1 MKSNKDI
8 PFFRLTDLLIPFI
21 AGLILLLVHFS
32 DSAQDSDGLMLVI
45 HTAGNTEY
53 LPLDRDTSFRINGNI
68 GQLEI
73 QIDSSRARISESPCP
88 GQDCVR
94 KGWLTSA
101 GDLAICVPSGVFI
114 CVESISSEGDSPD
127 AITY

>member
-1 MKSNKDI
+1 MKSDKDI
-8 PFFRLTDLLIPFI
+8 PFFRLTDLLIPLI
-21 AGLILLLVHFS
+21 ACLVLLALHFS
-32 DSAQDSDGLMLVI
+32 NRAQNTDGLLLVI
-45 HTAGNTEY
+45 HTGENTEY
-53 LPLDRDTSFRINGNI
+53 FSLDRDTSFRVNGSM

-114 CVESISSEGDSPD
+114 CIENESSEGESPD

>member
-1 MKSNKDI
+1 
-8 PFFRLTDLLIPFI
+8 
-21 AGLILLLVHFS
+21 
-32 DSAQDSDGLMLVI
+32 MLVI

-73 QIDSSRARISESPCP
+73 QIDSRRARISESPCP

-114 CVESISSEGDSPD
+114 CVESESSEGDSPD

>member
-8 PFFRLTDLLIPFI
+8 PFFRLTDLLIPLI
-21 AGLILLLVHFS
+21 AALLLLAIHFLNS
-32 DSAQDSDGLMLVI
+32 EQDSDELLLVI

-73 QIDSSRARISESPCP
+73 QIDSRRARISESPCP

-114 CVESISSEGDSPD
+114 CVESESSEGDSPD

>member
-1 MKSNKDI
+1 
-8 PFFRLTDLLIPFI
+8 
-21 AGLILLLVHFS
+21 
-32 DSAQDSDGLMLVI
+32 MLVV
-45 HTAGNTEY
+45 HTGENTEY
-53 LPLDRDTSFRINGNI
+53 LTLDRDTSFKVNGNM

-73 QIDSSRARISESPCP
+73 QIGSSRARISESPCP

-94 KGWLTSA
+94 RGWLTSA

-114 CVESISSEGDSPD
+114 CIENESFEGESPD

>member
-1 MKSNKDI
+1 MKSDKDI
-8 PFFRLTDLLIPFI
+8 PFFRLSDLLIPLI
-21 AGLILLLVHFS
+21 AGLVLLAIHFS
-32 DSAQDSDGLMLVI
+32 NSTQDSDGLLLVV
-45 HTAGNTEY
+45 HTGENTEY
-53 LPLDRDTSFRINGNI
+53 LSLDRDTSFRVNGNM

-94 KGWLTSA
+94 KGWLTSV

-114 CVESISSEGDSPD
+114 SIETESSEGDSPD

>member
-32 DSAQDSDGLMLVI
+32 NSAQDSDGLMLVI

-114 CVESISSEGDSPD
+114 CVESESSEGDSPD

>member
-1 MKSNKDI
+1 MKSDKDI
-8 PFFRLTDLLIPFI
+8 RFFRLTDLFVLLI
-21 AGLILLLVHFS
+21 AGLVLLALNFS
-32 DSAQDSDGLMLVI
+32 KSAQDSGGLLLVI
-45 HTAGNTEY
+45 HTASNIEY
-53 LPLDRDTSFRINGNI
+53 LPLDRDTSLRVNGNM

-73 QIDSSRARISESPCP
+73 QIYSSRARISESPCP

-101 GDLAICVPSGVFI
+101 GDLALCVPSGVFI
-114 CVESISSEGDSPD
+114 CIENESSEGYSPD